1 MFNYLLLAISSSRA
15 RRATKSKI
23 GSGTILNFRIVGA
36 FLLIVELRLLS
47 FSELKGSEV
56 IGSEVIVVKIWSFI
70 DFVSLTREAGSISL
84 EA

>member
-15 RRATKSKI
+15 RRATKPNA
-23 GSGTILNFRIVGA
+23 GSGTIINFRIVGA

-56 IGSEVIVVKIWSFI
+56 IVVKIWSFV
-70 DFVSLTREAGSISL
+70 DFVSLTKEADSIFFRGVMND
-84 EA
+84 